1 MKSLR
6 LGATTLMQVI
16 NLSGFNWKTC
26 RMAACMLAILVSTV
40 LAPAQVNSTGT
51 ISGRISDAQ
60 GDVISGATVSIVE
73 KLTNIETK
81 LTTNS
86 SGFYSAGFLKPGTYS
101 IKISAPGFD
110 SSLTSGLT
118 LQVGQVLNQDFSLKV
133 GQVSE
138 TVNVS
143 TGSPLL
149 NTESGELGNVISHEP
164 VVQLPLNGR
173 NFSQLAL
180 LVPGVN
186 SGSVGGVRASGG
198 GNETQRAGTSITANG
213 ARGSFNLYM
222 INGIQNVD
230 QSVGTAKVFPN
241 LEDIQEFKVQI
252 GNSDAQF
259 AAGGAVVNII
269 TRSGDNGFHGSAFEF
284 FRNSALDARGYFD
297 AAKPTFQQNQFGGSL
312 GGPIKRDKLFFFAD
326 YQGLITHTAPTG
338 IASVPTAAMR
348 AGNFQGF
355 ATVYDPSTYNSTTKT
370 RTPFANNQIP
380 TSRFDPVAVSLL
392 QILPVPNLPGNANN
406 FRFNN
411 LMVNKQNQ
419 YDVRVDYV
427 ISPKDS
433 MFAQFTSGTADVTFP
448 KTPVKING
456 VFNPLAFA
464 SGTGVGANRINHAPS
479 LQATLQETHVF
490 SSALVNELALGYTRF
505 DLRVNPLDQGYNTA
519 QELGLQGA
527 NTASNTDGSGMASLS
542 ISGFTGYSS
551 GFQPEIVPQN
561 TIQISDNLMLNY
573 GAHAF
578 RFGFSGV
585 HNNFGF
591 NQLSAPSGALSFS
604 GAYTNN
610 GTSSGGSG
618 FADYLLGLPVS
629 STKSILPQGMPYVS
643 YTDFGAFGQDTWRI
657 TQRLTMVLGLRYDL
671 FTSPIDRKNRM
682 SNFVPDG
689 GSISQVAGGTGK
701 VVLADQGGYS
711 RGIIQTRK
719 LNVTPRI
726 SLAYKVGPK
735 TVVRSAFGAYF
746 FDEQGT
752 GSSARLFLN
761 YPFAQTFSTNC
772 SSTVTCLS
780 TSTGIPLAPSASNVP
795 VVVYFPLENP
805 TPYVNQWN
813 LTVEHQVT
821 DSLVV
826 RGSYVGSKGTH
837 LGIALNENVP
847 IPGPGNVQANSP
859 YPAYSTIQS
868 WENRGVS
875 SYNALQLSAEQ
886 RPWHGLQY
894 LAAYTWSRSIDQ
906 GSGGNSS
913 SSESRINIQNPR
925 NLSADYGLSDFDH
938 RQRFTLSPI
947 YQLPFGRGRHYGG
960 NVNGVVDGVI
970 GGWDLTG
977 IVTLQSGAPF
987 SVSMS
992 SNASLNTGTFLRPN
1006 RICNGN
1012 KPSGQRTL
1020 TAYYDISC
1028 FVNPAQYTFGNTGRN
1043 ILIGPSYQTID
1054 AGLHKDFH
1062 IHEALGLQFR
1072 AEFFNLFNTANF
1084 GMPGNSIGSA
1094 AAGRISSLAVGATA
1108 RQMQFAL
1115 RFHW

>member
-1 MKSLR
+1 MNTLRRGVAALLQVFNVSGCSWKSFL
-6 LGATTLMQVI
+6 
-16 NLSGFNWKTC
+16 K
-26 RMAACMLAILVSTV
+26 AACMLAVVTSAIFASG
-40 LAPAQVNSTGT
+40 QVNSTGT
-51 ISGRISDAQ
+51 ISGRITDAQ
-60 GDVISGATVSIVE
+60 SGVISGATVSIVE
-73 KLTNIETK
+73 RSTNIETK
-81 LTTNS
+81 LTSNS
-86 SGFYSAGFLKPGTYS
+86 SGFYSAGFLKPGIYS
-101 IKISAPGFD
+101 IKISATGFE
-110 SSLTSGLT
+110 SALSSGLT

-133 GQVSE
+133 GQVTE

-143 TGSPLL
+143 TGAPLL

-186 SGSVGGVRASGG
+186 SGSVGGVRSTGG

-259 AAGGAVVNII
+259 AAGGAVVNVI
-269 TRSGDNGFHGSAFEF
+269 TRSGSNGFHGSAFEF

-297 AAKPTFQQNQFGGSL
+297 AAKPIFQQNQFGGSL
-312 GGPIKRDKLFFFAD
+312 GGPIKRDKLFFFFD
-326 YQGLITHTAPTG
+326 YQGLITHTAPTA
-338 IASVPTAAMR
+338 ITSVPTPAMR

-355 ATVYDPSTYNSTTKT
+355 SNIYDPNTYNATTKT
-370 RTPFANNQIP
+370 RTQFSGNQIP
-380 TSRFDPVAVSLL
+380 TSRFDPIAVNLL
-392 QILPVPNLPGNANN
+392 QVIPLPNLPGNANN

-411 LMVNKQNQ
+411 LQVNVQHQ

-427 ISPKDS
+427 LSAKDS
-433 MFAQFTSGTADVTFP
+433 LFAQYTNGRADVSFP
-448 KTPVKING
+448 STPVKIG
-456 VFNPLAFA
+456 SSWNPLAFA
-464 SGTGVGANRINHAPS
+464 GANRNNHAPS
-479 LQATLQETHVF
+479 QQATLQETHVF
-490 SSALVNELALGYTRF
+490 SSSLVNELAIGYTRF
-505 DLRVNPLDQGYNTA
+505 VLLVSPLDRGYNTSLA
-519 QELGLQGA
+519 LGLQGA
-527 NTASNTDGSGMASLS
+527 NTASNTDGSGLASLS
-542 ISGFTGYSS
+542 VTGFSGYSAS
-551 GFQPEIVPQN
+551 FQPEIVPQN
-561 TIQISDNLMLNY
+561 TVQLSDNLMLNY

-610 GTSSGGSG
+610 GSSSGGSG
-618 FADYLLGLPVS
+618 FADFLLGLPVS
-629 STKSILPQGMPYVS
+629 STKSILPQGTPYVS
-643 YTDFGAFGQDTWRI
+643 YTDFGAYAQDTWR
-657 TQRLTMVLGLRYDL
+657 LTPKLTAVLGMRYDL
-671 FTSPIDRKNRM
+671 FTAPIDRKNRM

-689 GSISQVAGGTGK
+689 GAISQVAGGTGQ
-701 VVLADQGGYS
+701 VVIANQGRYS

-719 LNVTPRI
+719 LNFTPRV
-726 SLAYKVGPK
+726 SLAYKVGNK

-772 SSTVTCLS
+772 SSSSPCLS
-780 TSTGIPLAPSASNVP
+780 TSTGLPLSPSASNVP
-795 VVVYFPLENP
+795 VVVYFPLQNS

-813 LTVEHQVT
+813 LTLEHQVT

-886 RPWHGLQY
+886 RAWHGLQY

-913 SSESRINIQNPR
+913 SSESRVNIQNPR

-938 RQRFTLSPI
+938 RHRFTFSPV
-947 YQLPFGRGRHYGG
+947 YQLPFGRGRQYAGG
-960 NVNGVVDGVI
+960 VNNVVDGLI

-1006 RICNGN
+1006 RVCNGN
-1012 KPSGQRTL
+1012 KSGDQRTL
-1020 TAYYDISC
+1020 NAYYDTSC
-1028 FVNPAQYTFGNTGRN
+1028 FVNPPQYTFGNTGRN
-1043 ILIGPSYQTID
+1043 VLIGPSYQTID
-1054 AGLHKDFH
+1054 AGLHKDFR
-1062 IHEALGLQFR
+1062 IRESLGMQFR

-1094 AAGRISSLAVGATA
+1094 SAGKISSLATGATA